1 MDEPAFPGCVLK
13 CRVVGVIEGE
23 QGKKKDKEGNDRIV
37 AVEQDNHNYSYS
49 HVKHIDDHGKN
60 FVREIGNFFVNYH
73 ELTGKK
79 YSIIGV
85 T

>member
-49 HVKHIDDHGKN
+49 HVKHIDDHGKTSSVKSGTSLSTITN
-60 FVREIGNFFVNYH
+60 
-73 ELTGKK
+73 
-79 YSIIGV
+79 
-85 T
+85 